1 MGARLLSNCRL
12 TSRLAGLLS
21 VCAGLA
27 ALWLDHAGRGFKRR
41 LVQALSH
48 HRRGLVAGQYLVL
61 TAGGLGL
68 FNLIGYLDGVKQSMT
83 RTYIPRAVSVGAT
96 VVPRCRVRSLPC
108 RHPAAVW
115 RQRVKACVRRI
126 SMNTRH
132 IATRRSISAI
142 FYLWGHSLTARRS
155 SSNQI
160 PPRWSIPALPVW

>member
-68 FNLIGYLDGVKQSMT
+68 FNLIGYLDGVKHASGLSNRAGIGAMALHT
-83 RTYIPRAVSVGAT
+83 SLMFVIPCAGAILSR
-96 VVPRCRVRSLPC
+96 PGRGFL
-108 RHPAAVW
+108 
-115 RQRVKACVRRI
+115 
-126 SMNTRH
+126 
-132 IATRRSISAI
+132 
-142 FYLWGHSLTARRS
+142 ARR
-155 SSNQI
+155 
-160 PPRWSIPALPVW
+160 